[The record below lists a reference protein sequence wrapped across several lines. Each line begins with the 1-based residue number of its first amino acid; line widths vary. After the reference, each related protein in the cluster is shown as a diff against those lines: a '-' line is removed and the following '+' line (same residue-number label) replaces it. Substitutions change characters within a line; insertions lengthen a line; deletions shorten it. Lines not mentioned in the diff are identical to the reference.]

1 MMRILPPDEKE
12 RFSISFDSNL
22 IRTGSNSDGA
32 CFFYSMNLAFRDFR
46 EASLEEKKEFIEN
59 QRRTLASELTLSDWM
74 SINHGHFCFLQL
86 LYTMRNCIFI
96 LNYLGSGKANPH
108 DKQRW
113 IEDWGKFIQEDS
125 FEIWLRFFPVEYVD
139 NELFNNWHNHL
150 SECKVITIESI
161 SSSLKTLCGKHMD
174 KLFESSSWKRDL
186 FTEEQKISL
195 KEGIYE
201 FWGKL
206 LSQCIS
212 NSLSLQKQRIE
223 TYHTWADMDTILSI
237 TPYLPYDLIFIH
249 SESKDVYF
257 DTQTIS
263 SEMDEPS
270 SSTPETLL
278 DTLPVDLPHD
288 LHHDEIETNDDK
300 ANRHKSLESESDR
313 EVLILLYYP
322 DCHFENVGRIVS
334 NEDGKQKI
342 IRVFQNDD
350 EFVRELRM
358 KN

>member
-1 MMRILPPDEKE
+1 MMMRILPPDEKE

-59 QRRTLASELTLSDWM
+59 QRRTLAGELTLGDWM

-86 LYTMRNCIFI
+86 LYTMRNCIFV

-113 IEDWGKFIQEDS
+113 VADWGAFLEEDS
-125 FEIWLRFFPVEYVD
+125 FEIWLRLFPVEIVD

-150 SECKVITIESI
+150 STSKVITIDSI
-161 SSSLKTLCGKHMD
+161 SSSLKELCGKHMD
-174 KLFESSSWKRDL
+174 KLFDSPSWKHDL
-186 FTEEQKISL
+186 LTDEQKESL
-195 KEGIYE
+195 KEGMYE

-212 NSLSLQKQRIE
+212 KSLLLQKQRIE

-257 DTQTIS
+257 DTRNIS
-263 SEMDEPS
+263 SETGQNGQNGRQEQNNISPS
-270 SSTPETLL
+270 LDGSVEDETL
-278 DTLPVDLPHD
+278 DP
-288 LHHDEIETNDDK
+288 
-300 ANRHKSLESESDR
+300 SER
-313 EVLILLYYP
+313 EVVILLYYP
-322 DCHFENVGRIVS
+322 DCHFENVGRIVN

-350 EFVRELRM
+350 DFVRELRM